1 VAAPSLN
8 ASELRFLRALLRR
21 KARFIVVGLSAAAL
35 QGAPVVTQDV
45 DLWFEDLSDPR
56 IREALR
62 EVDAAY
68 VAPSV
73 LNPPMFAGGGV
84 ELFDIVLTM
93 HGLGHF
99 RGNGGTAWMSLGRLR
114 CFGGSILASKR
125 AANRA
130 KDRLVIPVLEDS
142 LAASGC
148 RPARTEAAL
157 LEAQV
162 FAMTVTNASTA
173 SSRRS
178 QVED

>member
-21 KARFIVVGLSAAAL
+21 EVRFMVVGLSAAAL

-45 DLWFEDLSDPR
+45 DLWFEDLNDPR

-62 EVDAAY
+62 EVDGVY

-93 HGLGHF
+93 HGLGEF
-99 RGNGGTAWMSLGRLR
+99 SEEWRNCVNVALGRHQLKVLR
-114 CFGGSILASKR
+114 VDRILASKR

-130 KDRLVIPVLEDS
+130 KDRLVIPVLEDA
-142 LAASGC
+142 LAASQL
-148 RPARTEAAL
+148 AANRGRSK
-157 LEAQV
+157 APS
-162 FAMTVTNASTA
+162 AKKRK
-173 SSRRS
+173 SSR
-178 QVED
+178 

>member
-1 VAAPSLN
+1 
-8 ASELRFLRALLRR
+8 LRR
-21 KARFIVVGLSAAAL
+21 KVRFMVVRLSAAAL

-62 EVDAAY
+62 EVDASY

-93 HGLGHF
+93 HGLGEF
-99 RGNGGTAWMSLGRLR
+99 SEEWPNCVSVSLGRYELKVLR
-114 CFGGSILASKR
+114 VDRILASKR

-142 LAASGC
+142 LAAS
-148 RPARTEAAL
+148 PLAARRGREK
-157 LEAQV
+157 
-162 FAMTVTNASTA
+162 A
-173 SSRRS
+173 SSAKKRKSAHR
-178 QVED
+178 EP

>member
-21 KARFIVVGLSAAAL
+21 EVRFMVVGLSAAAL

-45 DLWFEDLSDPR
+45 DLWFEDLNDPR
-56 IREALR
+56 IGEALR

-68 VAPSV
+68 VPPSI
-73 LNPPMFAGGGV
+73 LNPPMFAGGGI

-93 HGLGHF
+93 HGLGAF
-99 RGNGGTAWMSLGRLR
+99 SEEWRNCVDVSLGRHQLKVLR
-114 CFGGSILASKR
+114 MDRILASKR

-142 LAASGC
+142 LAASQVA
-148 RPARTEAAL
+148 ARRGTRK
-157 LEAQV
+157 
-162 FAMTVTNASTA
+162 ASPPKKRKP
-173 SSRRS
+173 SR
-178 QVED
+178 

>member
-8 ASELRFLRALLRR
+8 ASEVRFLRALLRR
-21 KARFIVVGLSAAAL
+21 KVRFIVVELSAAAL

-68 VAPSV
+68 AAPS
-73 LNPPMFAGGGV
+73 LQNPPMFIGAGV

-93 HGLGHF
+93 HGVGRFTEELP
-99 RGNGGTAWMSLGRLR
+99 NCVDVALGRHKLKVLR
-114 CFGGSILASKR
+114 VDRILASKR

-130 KDRLVIPVLEDS
+130 KDRLVIPVLEDA
-142 LAASGC
+142 LAASQVS
-148 RPARTEAAL
+148 ARRAMRKAA
-157 LEAQV
+157 V
-162 FAMTVTNASTA
+162 PGGASLG
-173 SSRRS
+173 
-178 QVED
+178 DNH